1 MEYLF
6 VGLLFIIFML
16 SITNRLN
23 ALEKRLKYI
32 STKLDQVAAQVKVPE
47 HPINDEL
54 RKLKQDGEIIKAVRE
69 ARNVFGLSLLEAK
82 QYVDNL

>member
-6 VGLLFIIFML
+6 IGLLFIIFML

-32 STKLDQVAAQVKVPE
+32 STKLDLVAAQVKVPE